1 MFIYAGRGLLTLQL
15 RQFFRAEELL
25 CNILLFFNYFYFF
38 LLFSW
43 GSARRER
50 IKWGLARAGKSN
62 SCRQGKVVRR
72 SKNFCDLK
80 SRSRWTLRHQHFL
93 EIVEI
98 WVVSGAPAVL
108 SAVPENIWKMWKCS
122 VLGEGNS
129 RCSLGGN
136 LPSNQPQ
143 SLPVPIC
150 PGGSLTVLCSFQTSL
165 SLLFCF

>member
-15 RQFFRAEELL
+15 RRFFRAEELL
-25 CNILLFFNYFYFF
+25 CNILLFLIIFIFF
-38 LLFSW
+38 LLLSW
-43 GSARRER
+43 GSGRRER
-50 IKWGLARAGKSN
+50 IKWGLARAGKSS
-62 SCRQGKVVRR
+62 SCRQGKVMRR

-80 SRSRWTLRHQHFL
+80 SRSQWTLRHQHFL

-98 WVVSGAPAVL
+98 WVVSGAPAGL
-108 SAVPENIWKMWKCS
+108 SVPENIWKMWKCS

-136 LPSNQPQ
+136 LPSNQLQ

-150 PGGSLTVLCSFQTSL
+150 PGGYLTVLSSFQTSL
-165 SLLFCF
+165 CLLFCF